1 MCSGEAQ
8 LRLDVQGRVD
18 VSAHVAGADGPPG
31 ASTSSNL
38 ATPEGEE
45 KKRFPL
51 SQEIHEPHSLAD
63 AQTTGGRSM
72 QRLDVA
78 RAPAGLEKHRL
89 QGNLTRWICS
99 RNWWRRINSSLSAPD
114 QEQLDVAGSWQNL
127 MAPDLRPGLGCAG

>member
-45 KKRFPL
+45 KRDFHSNDLKQL
-51 SQEIHEPHSLAD
+51 HKPHNLAEV
-63 AQTTGGRSM
+63 QTTG
-72 QRLDVA
+72 LDVVEL
-78 RAPAGLEKHRL
+78 PA
-89 QGNLTRWICS
+89 N
-99 RNWWRRINSSLSAPD
+99 A
-114 QEQLDVAGSWQNL
+114 
-127 MAPDLRPGLGCAG
+127 